1 MKNKILHVLSL
12 FFITSVSAQ
21 SVQYGIAA
29 GIGSYSIK
37 GDATT
42 NLKQVFDFANGMVTT
57 GPVMGYYAGGFA
69 AIPLSNHLS
78 TETGLYY
85 STKGYALQGSYTV
98 KGIDI
103 LSADVNAKL
112 QSAYIEMP
120 LLLKADFNGLL
131 LFAGPQLSYL
141 TNAAIKTSAGI
152 AGFNLFHNSADITNQ
167 LNRWDIGIT
176 GGIGYQ
182 FSNGI
187 RITAAYDR
195 GLSKVDA
202 GQQLQSHNEGFRIGM
217 GIKL

>member
-1 MKNKILHVLSL
+1 MKNKILPVLSL

-37 GDATT
+37 GDATS
-42 NLKQVFDFANGMVTT
+42 NLKQVFDFTNGIVTA

-69 AIPLSNHLS
+69 AVTLGNHLS
-78 TETGLYY
+78 AETGLYY
-85 STKGYALQGSYTV
+85 STKGYALKGSYTV

-103 LSADVNAKL
+103 LTADANAKL

-120 LLLKADFNGLL
+120 MLLKADFNGLQI
-131 LFAGPQLSYL
+131 FAGPQLSYL
-141 TNAAIKTSAGI
+141 ANASIKTSAGI
-152 AGFNLFHNSADITNQ
+152 AGFNLFHNSVDITNQ
-167 LNRWDIGIT
+167 LNRWDMGVT

-182 FSNGI
+182 FTNDI

-202 GQQLQSHNEGFRIGM
+202 GQKVQSHNEGFRIGM